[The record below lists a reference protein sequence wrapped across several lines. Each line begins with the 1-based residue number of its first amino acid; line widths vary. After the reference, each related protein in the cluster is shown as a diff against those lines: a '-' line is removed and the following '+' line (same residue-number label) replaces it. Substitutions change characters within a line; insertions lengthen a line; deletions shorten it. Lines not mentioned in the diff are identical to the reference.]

1 MEQLRAKIT
10 AIRAGRN
17 ARVQR
22 SNVFLDGKFAF
33 SLDNEVIVKESL
45 KVGLLLSPDEIKLLT
60 GADRFQRCLNAA
72 FQFLSYRPR
81 SEAETRQRLLRRGYA
96 EDEIDKTVA
105 QLRRLDLINDT
116 AFAEFWKENRNS
128 FRPRSQ
134 RMLKMELRRK
144 GVETEV
150 IDGVVEGMDEAD
162 SAYRAALDK
171 ARVLPV
177 SDYQVFRQRLGGYLQ
192 RRGFGYGVINN
203 IIKKVWQER
212 TKDSRMSSD
221 TAGEVSTID

>member
-10 AIRAGRN
+10 AIKAGKN

-212 TKDSRMSSD
+212 TKDSGMSSD